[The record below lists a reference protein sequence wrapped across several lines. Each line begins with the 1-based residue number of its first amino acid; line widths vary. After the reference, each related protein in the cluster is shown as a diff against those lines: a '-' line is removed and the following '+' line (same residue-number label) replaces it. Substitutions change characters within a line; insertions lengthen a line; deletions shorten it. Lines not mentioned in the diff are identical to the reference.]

1 MAACLTQY
9 ALSVPL
15 SLPGRGQQGS
25 GKRCGCEQCWFG
37 VRRFLGK
44 GNLGGRGV
52 YASRAFEEAD
62 VVVSYDL
69 RPLTGHEYL
78 ALSEDERRFVH
89 SYWGERWLYPSPAR
103 YVNVPSKLASVEPF
117 RQKRHNAS
125 MAWARCGCHS
135 GSGFSV

>member
-1 MAACLTQY
+1 LW
-9 ALSVPL
+9 LSNA
-15 SLPGRGQQGS
+15 GS
-25 GKRCGCEQCWFG
+25 
-37 VRRFLGK
+37 VSDVYLGK
-44 GNLGGRGV
+44 GNLGRRGV

-62 VVVSYDL
+62 VVVSYEL

-103 YVNVPSKLASVEPF
+103 YVNAPSKLASVEPF

-125 MAWARCGCHS
+125 TT
-135 GSGFSV
+135 